1 LHYWRLHERAM
12 LNKFSDEIQE
22 CNQFADECRRIA
34 DETDDL
40 SRKQDYLDMEARW
53 RQAGSSALLEQ
64 ISNFKAAIRKAA
76 ATKS

>member
-1 LHYWRLHERAM
+1 M
-12 LNKFSDEIQE
+12 LQKFSDEILE
-22 CNQFADECRRIA
+22 CYQFADQGRRTA

-53 RQAGSSALLEQ
+53 LQLARSPAFLEQ
-64 ISNFKAAIRKAA
+64 ICNFKAAIRKAA